1 MPIARRLLYTYF
13 DVVLV
18 LVFVGLIGA
27 FTYWFWPNVEP
38 SVCVNDQDAIIDCGI
53 TDADGNTVNLMP
65 SHCVS
70 ANGKPISCS
79 YYDAKTFFGDFGLTL
94 GAVFSWL
101 IYFFIGQ
108 PIRLK
113 EIFFKND
120 DISAFLPMSQRN
132 LKKNAVLM
140 LGLGRC
146 GKTEL
151 IKTLSYGS
159 VSVEDSI
166 TENWATYGFA
176 IESYDLK
183 EKTATKHMLLVN
195 DYRGQKGGQIA
206 SEMQKAERKNAE
218 RKNAGRKTDVYSG
231 RSINAVI
238 LMVDLF
244 PWAVSGDENETYTQF
259 DDNRIREH
267 LTEWSRTTLDICFG
281 FLHKGS
287 LRQIFLFIN
296 KLDQLENYDK
306 HGKNVNTAIEKFNEI
321 RDDLEQRAKKNDIE
335 FCCIVGSV
343 RTGQGV
349 IGDNSLVEA
358 LVNQSVEIDAKRM
371 GALV

>member
-1 MPIARRLLYTYF
+1 MMIIRRLLYTYF

-18 LVFVGLIGA
+18 LIFVGLIGA

-38 SVCVNDQDAIIDCGI
+38 SVCVDNQGAIYDCKI
-53 TDADGNTVNLMP
+53 TDATGKTFNLLP

-70 ANGKPISCS
+70 ADNKPISCS
-79 YYDAKTFFGDFGLTL
+79 YHDAKKFFGDFGLTL

-108 PIRLK
+108 PTRLK

-120 DISAFLPMSQRN
+120 DISALLPMSGRN
-132 LKKNAVLM
+132 LKKNTVLM

-159 VSVEDSI
+159 VQVEDPI
-166 TENWATYGFA
+166 TEKWAIYGFA
-176 IESYDLK
+176 IESYDLTD
-183 EKTATKHMLLVN
+183 KTATKHMLFVN
-195 DYRGQKGGQIA
+195 DYRGQKGGQLA
-206 SEMQKAERKNAE
+206 EMQSAEHRA
-218 RKNAGRKTDVYSG
+218 AGYSG
-231 RSINAVI
+231 HLINAVI

-244 PWAVSGDENETYTQF
+244 PWAKIGDEYKKYSEF
-259 DDNRIREH
+259 DADRIEDH
-267 LTEWSRTTLDICFG
+267 LREWSRYALDICFG
-281 FLHKGS
+281 HLNKNN
-287 LRQIFLFIN
+287 LKQVFLFIN
-296 KLDQLENYDK
+296 KLDQLENNAK
-306 HGKNVNTAIEKFNEI
+306 HDENVNLAVEKFSKI
-321 RDDLEQRAKKNDIE
+321 HDDLKTRAKNNDAE

-349 IGDNSLVEA
+349 LGDNSLVKA
-358 LVNQSVEIDAKRM
+358 LVNQSIEIDAKKM
-371 GALV
+371 GAFV

>member
-1 MPIARRLLYTYF
+1 MPIVRRFLYTYF

-38 SVCVNDQDAIIDCGI
+38 SVCVDNQGAVADCKGI
-53 TDADGNTVNLMP
+53 DADGNTVNLLP

-70 ANGKPISCS
+70 ADSKPISCS
-79 YYDAKTFFGDFGLTL
+79 YYDAKKFFGDFGLTL

-108 PIRLK
+108 PTRLK

-120 DISAFLPMSQRN
+120 DISAILPMSGRN
-132 LKKNAVLM
+132 LKKNTILM

-159 VSVEDSI
+159 VQVEDSI
-166 TENWATYGFA
+166 TEKWAIYGFG
-176 IESYDLK
+176 IESYDLTD
-183 EKTATKHMLLVN
+183 KTATKHMLFVN
-195 DYRGQKGGQIA
+195 DYRGQRGGQLV
-206 SEMQKAERKNAE
+206 SEMQNAE
-218 RKNAGRKTDVYSG
+218 RRATEYSG
-231 RSINAVI
+231 HSINAVI

-244 PWAVSGDENETYTQF
+244 PWAGIGDDEKKYNEFNT
-259 DDNRIREH
+259 DRIQEH
-267 LTEWSRTTLDICFG
+267 LREWPRNALDSYFG
-281 FLHKGS
+281 FLRKGS
-287 LRQIFLFIN
+287 LRQVFLFIN
-296 KLDQLENYDK
+296 KLDQLESGATHDE
-306 HGKNVNTAIEKFNEI
+306 NVKAAVEKFSKI
-321 RDDLEQRAKKNDIE
+321 HDDLEKRAEQSGAE
-335 FCCIVGSV
+335 FYCIVGSV

-349 IGDNSLVEA
+349 LGDNSLVKA
-358 LVNQSVEIDAKRM
+358 LVNQSIEIDAKKM
-371 GALV
+371 GAFA